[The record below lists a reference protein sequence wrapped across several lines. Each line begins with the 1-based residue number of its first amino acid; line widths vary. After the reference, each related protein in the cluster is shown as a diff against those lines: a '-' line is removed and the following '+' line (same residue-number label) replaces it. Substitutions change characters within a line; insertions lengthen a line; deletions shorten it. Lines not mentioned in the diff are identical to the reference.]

1 MASFRNDV
9 IKIKEALKR
18 NSFLSFLNDKITK
31 SFLDK
36 VHSSSDQSD
45 TESDKIRF

>member
-9 IKIKEALKR
+9 IKTKETLKR
-18 NSFLSFLNDKITK
+18 NSFLPFLNDKITK

-36 VHSSSDQSD
+36 VHSNSNQFDP
-45 TESDKIRF
+45 ESDKIRF